1 MVNLFN
7 RKRILKNTQTIQ
19 KKRPSHPL
27 LLNAA
32 EILLERFLWSSL
44 PYRNIL
50 ILGTYNYIFSKLLQ
64 NHLQKKPAFNI
75 IVQHQD
81 AFFDS
86 EFLPFAQ
93 DSFDCVFSFF
103 DIQWI
108 NDVPGHL
115 KQIQYLL
122 KPQGLFSGVFI
133 GGETFIEIKKTGCDL
148 LLKMENNTD
157 FSMNFMPTIHASD
170 GASLLQRAGFSS
182 PLSDRETKKYCHSW
196 TEIHHILQHL
206 YATGFMQQPCK
217 WVTKKH
223 AQAIKNITAIDN
235 TIELIFLTALGTLN
249 NTKTLNNTSEFPVIT
264 P

>member
-1 MVNLFN
+1 MVNLFD
-7 RKRILKNTQTIQ
+7 RKRILKNTELIQ
-19 KKRPSHPL
+19 KNRPSHPL
-27 LLNAA
+27 LDDAA
-32 EILLERFLWSSL
+32 KILLERFLWSSFS
-44 PYRNIL
+44 YRNIL
-50 ILGTYNYIFSKLLQ
+50 ILGPYNYIFSKLLQ
-64 NHLQKKPAFNI
+64 KHLRKNRAFNI

-86 EFLPFAQ
+86 EFLPFSQ

-133 GGETFIEIKKTGCDL
+133 GGQTFIEIKKTACAL
-148 LLKMENNTD
+148 QLKMKDNAD

-182 PLSDRETKKYCHSW
+182 PLSDREIKKYCHSW
-196 TEIHHILQHL
+196 IEMHHILQHL
-206 YATGFMQQPCK
+206 YATGFIQQTCK
-217 WVTKKH
+217 WISKNS
-223 AQAIKNITAIDN
+223 AQAIKNIKAIDN

-249 NTKTLNNTSEFPVIT
+249 NTKTLNNSSKFGVLT